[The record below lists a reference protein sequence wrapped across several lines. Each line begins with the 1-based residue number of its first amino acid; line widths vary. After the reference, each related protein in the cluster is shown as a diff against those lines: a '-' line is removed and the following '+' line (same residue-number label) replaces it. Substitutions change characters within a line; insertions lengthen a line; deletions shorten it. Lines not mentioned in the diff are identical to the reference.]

1 MKADDE
7 KGIGV
12 ILIYTGL
19 LFALLGWAS
28 RMKMDFHHRAEISA
42 TSFIVAAV
50 LAGIGLLL
58 FLVSMRKRRG

>member
-7 KGIGV
+7 KGISV
-12 ILIYTGL
+12 ILFYTAL

-28 RMKMDFHHRAEISA
+28 RMKMDFHHRAEIST

-50 LAGIGLLL
+50 LVGLGLVL
-58 FLVSMRKRRG
+58 FLLSLRKRRG

>member
-7 KGIGV
+7 KGISI
-12 ILIYTGL
+12 ILLYVAL

-28 RMKMDFHHRAEISA
+28 RMKMDFHHRAEISG

-50 LAGIGLLL
+50 LASVGVIMFL
-58 FLVSMRKRRG
+58 FSLRKRL

>member
-7 KGIGV
+7 KGISI
-12 ILIYTGL
+12 ILIYVAL

-28 RMKMDFHHRAEISA
+28 RMKMDFHHRAEISG

-50 LAGIGLLL
+50 LASVGVIMFL
-58 FLVSMRKRRG
+58 FSLRKRL